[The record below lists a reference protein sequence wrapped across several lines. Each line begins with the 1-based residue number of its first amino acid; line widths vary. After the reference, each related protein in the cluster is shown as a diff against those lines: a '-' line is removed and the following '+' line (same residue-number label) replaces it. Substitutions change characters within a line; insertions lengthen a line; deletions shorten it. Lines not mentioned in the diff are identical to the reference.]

1 MRVVSI
7 GITSRLEMNLR
18 GGKREVIKMPRVA
31 IRKKDYKVQDL
42 SVFIVGKMYAKNLR
56 QADMAELL
64 DMTQPAFSYRLK
76 NGQFSYA
83 QMLTILQKID
93 ATDEEILRLMK
104 M

>member
-1 MRVVSI
+1 
-7 GITSRLEMNLR
+7 
-18 GGKREVIKMPRVA
+18 MPRVA
-31 IRKKDYKVQDL
+31 LKKKDYKIRDL
-42 SVFIVGKMYAKNLR
+42 SVFIAGKMYAMNLR
-56 QADMAELL
+56 QADMAEVL

-76 NGQFSYA
+76 KGQFNYE